1 MLQIADKS
9 IQNKYKLNR
18 INHVDVFHMKH
29 LPSFRLLESQQDGA
43 IPVKILMASEMQS
56 YLEIYHSG
64 TNSQLVADEF
74 VDLIFA
80 QYYGWNVLDI
90 IAFINFIKLNKPNT
104 SGHKISPSE
113 LIQSVMEYE
122 SGKIELMEQEH
133 QNNKFTK
140 IEFGEFKGSKV
151 LDVWLEARQKKA
163 QDKLDAINES
173 VKKAN
178 EIRLRRDAKLKEL
191 KKRIALNEI
200 SEDDAMDDW
209 NNFLKTNT

>member
-1 MLQIADKS
+1 MVYISDKT
-9 IQNKYKLNR
+9 IQNKSKLNR
-18 INHVDVFHMKH
+18 ISHVDVFHMKH

-56 YLEIYHSG
+56 YLEIYYGG

-90 IAFINFIKLNKPNT
+90 IAFINFIKLNKPDT

-113 LIQSVMEYE
+113 LIQSVMKYE

-133 QNNKFTK
+133 QNKKFTK
-140 IEFGEFKGSKV
+140 IESGEFKESKV
-151 LDVWLEARQKKA
+151 LDLWLEARQKKA
-163 QDKLDAINES
+163 QDNLDAINES

-191 KKRIALNEI
+191 KQRIALNEI